1 MPSLKVNNS
10 NNVLTRETLETKM
23 PLEKKDK
30 TIIKIAVAGEGGVG
44 KTTLCQRAMGKILDD
59 YFFDYKITIGVQFF
73 THNVKTDCGPV
84 VLSVWDLAGQ
94 PQFYQIVDRFLR
106 GCKGVILA
114 YDSTMINTFFSLY
127 HDWIPLI
134 KENCDENIP
143 ILIVSTKNDLE
154 EKQVDPET
162 VKEFIDARD
171 EHNLNVIGFLE
182 TSAKFNTNVR
192 ETFDTL
198 CNKII
203 EKEYTKEHTNENEN
217 SLFKNRFFG

>member
-1 MPSLKVNNS
+1 MPSLKANKSRNRI
-10 NNVLTRETLETKM
+10 TKETLETKM

-30 TIIKIAVAGEGGVG
+30 TLIKIAIAGEGGVG

-59 YFFDYKITIGVQFF
+59 YFYDYKITIGVQFF
-73 THNVKTDCGPV
+73 TQNIKTDCGPV

-114 YDSTMINTFFSLY
+114 YDSTMINSFFSLY
-127 HDWIPLI
+127 HNWIPLI
-134 KENCDENIP
+134 KENCDNDIP

-162 VKEFIDARD
+162 VQNFIEAKED
-171 EHNLNVIGFLE
+171 HNLNVIGFLE
-182 TSAKFNTNVR
+182 TSSKSNTNVR
-192 ETFDTL
+192 ETFDIL

-203 EKEYTKEHTNENEN
+203 ENEYTYK
-217 SLFKNRFFG
+217 KNDS

>member
-1 MPSLKVNNS
+1 MPSSRANKS
-10 NNVLTRETLETKM
+10 NDILTKESLETKM

-30 TIIKIAVAGEGGVG
+30 TLIKIAIAGEGGVG

-59 YFFDYKITIGVQFF
+59 YFYDYKITIGVQFF
-73 THNVKTDCGPV
+73 THNIDTDCGSV
-84 VLSVWDLAGQ
+84 ILSVWDLAGQ

-127 HDWIPLI
+127 HNWIPLI
-134 KENCDENIP
+134 KANCDENIP

-154 EKQVDPET
+154 NYKEVDPET
-162 VKEFIDARD
+162 VQEFIEAKD

-182 TSAKFNTNVR
+182 TSAKSNTNVR

-203 EKEYTKEHTNENEN
+203 MKEYTLNVENPRGKK
-217 SLFKNRFFG
+217 SLIL